1 MSILLYEEHG
11 NKGEAAVL
19 EDDQLVEFVRM
30 DGAAHVK
37 AESIYLAKVGRAMQ
51 NLDAVFVTLS
61 GAQEG
66 FLPLRE
72 WQAGTKLIPG
82 QGVLLQVKRP
92 PIGGKAAHMT
102 GDIALTGR
110 FVVYLP
116 MGKKDRVSRR
126 ITSKEERSALI
137 QKAGEFLTG

>member
-72 WQAGTKLIPG
+72 WQTGTKVNLETDI
-82 QGVLLQVKRP
+82 
-92 PIGGKAAHMT
+92 IGRYVESLMQNKPSS
-102 GDIALTGR
+102 LTIEKLAELG
-110 FVVYLP
+110 Y
-116 MGKKDRVSRR
+116 
-126 ITSKEERSALI
+126 
-137 QKAGEFLTG
+137 